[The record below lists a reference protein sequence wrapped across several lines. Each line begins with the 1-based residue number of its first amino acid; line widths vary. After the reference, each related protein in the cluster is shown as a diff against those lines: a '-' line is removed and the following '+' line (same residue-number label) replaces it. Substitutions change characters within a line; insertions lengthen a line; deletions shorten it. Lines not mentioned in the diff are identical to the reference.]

1 MPRTPHFE
9 ARFRPATQPQ
19 AFSSRLS
26 SFPRAIGTTLLLC
39 FRARSVLK
47 ALQRRY
53 VLLEESSKLVCDALK
68 ATKAA
73 PALEAMPLFLEI
85 RRAAR

>member
-1 MPRTPHFE
+1 M
-9 ARFRPATQPQ
+9 
-19 AFSSRLS
+19 
-26 SFPRAIGTTLLLC
+26 
-39 FRARSVLK
+39 K